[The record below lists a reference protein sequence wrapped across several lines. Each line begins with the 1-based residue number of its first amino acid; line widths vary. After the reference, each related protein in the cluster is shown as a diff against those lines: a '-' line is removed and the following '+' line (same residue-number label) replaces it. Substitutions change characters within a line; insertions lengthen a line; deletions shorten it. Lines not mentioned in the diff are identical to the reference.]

1 MSVTLMALYRRPE
14 GGDEA
19 VETFRRRYRD
29 EHLPL
34 ARQSPGLRSL
44 HVARV
49 AQAFSDSDL
58 YLVARLVFDDRAALD
73 EALRSDPMRAAGKV
87 LREIAPGDAVT
98 MLVVEPDGDLGSE
111 HAAEKHADEGVADAD
126 EGVADAG
133 EAPAPTGAA

>member
-19 VETFRRRYRD
+19 VETFRRRYGE

-34 ARQSPGLRSL
+34 VRQSPGLRSL

-49 AQAFSDSDL
+49 TQAFSDSDL
-58 YLVARLVFDDRAALD
+58 FLVARLVFDDRAALD
-73 EALRSDPMRAAGKV
+73 EALRSDAMRAAGKV

-98 MLVVEPDGDLGSE
+98 LLVVEPDTELGSE
-111 HAAEKHADEGVADAD
+111 HAAGKDAD
-126 EGVADAG
+126 EGIPDAG
-133 EAPAPTGAA
+133 DAPAPGGAA

>member
-19 VETFRRRYRD
+19 VETFRRRYGE

-34 ARQSPGLRSL
+34 VRQSPGLRSL

-49 AQAFSDSDL
+49 AQAFSESDL
-58 YLVARLVFDDRAALD
+58 FLVARLVFDDRAALD
-73 EALRSDPMRAAGKV
+73 EALRSDAMRAAGKV

-98 MLVVEPDGDLGSE
+98 LLVLEPDATLGSE
-111 HAAEKHADEGVADAD
+111 RAAEKDAD
-126 EGVADAG
+126 EGIADTG
-133 EAPAPTGAA
+133 EAPAPGGAA